1 MIIRFLC
8 SRQKIELP
16 IMDNVQTIP
25 PPFVVRA
32 LLLYSRQVGQML
44 FSPSEAVSVSA
55 PCCPASPVVL
65 MVAV

>member
-1 MIIRFLC
+1 MIILFLC

-32 LLLYSRQVGQML
+32 LLVYSRHVGQLL
-44 FSPSEAVSVSA
+44 FSPSEAVSVSVHLRLLL
-55 PCCPASPVVL
+55 CYSMHC
-65 MVAV
+65 